1 MIKIKRLVGG
11 PKRMQI
17 GKQTFLFD
25 GASEV
30 SADVE
35 GNPIL
40 PETADRAAMFPNY
53 YEVSGE
59 GSGDD
64 PERDKN
70 KKSAGEKENEATTAE
85 TGGEKPTARTMPA
98 VIPGKREPSAGNSRE
113 VI

>member
-85 TGGEKPTARTMPA
+85 TGGGEADSQNDA
-98 VIPGKREPSAGNSRE
+98 GSNSGKKRAKRGK
-113 VI
+113 